1 MDTHEL
7 EATAEEIR
15 RLVVKTIARAKGGH
29 MGASLSEV
37 DILTALFFG
46 FMHCDPAAP
55 EDPERD
61 RFILSKGHGSEGLYC
76 TLAHKAYFPQAMLDE
91 YLTHDSPLTIH
102 PTRHVP
108 GVEMNTGAL
117 GHGFSNAVGV
127 ALSAKKSGRRF
138 RTFVLTG
145 DGELQ
150 EGTNWEAAMAAAHFK
165 LGSLVVIVDNN
176 RLQLADKIENTMRIE
191 PLDRKFEA
199 FGFDV
204 QHVDGHSIGEILE
217 TLAGFDYG
225 GEKPHAIIAH
235 TVKGQGVSFMEG
247 VPEWHHRI
255 PTQEEA
261 ARALEELSK

>member
-1 MDTHEL
+1 
-7 EATAEEIR
+7 
-15 RLVVKTIARAKGGH
+15 

-46 FMHCDPAAP
+46 FMRCNPSAP
-55 EDPERD
+55 DDPERD

-76 TLAHKAYFPQAMLDE
+76 TLAHKGYFPQAMLDD
-91 YLTHDSPLTIH
+91 YLGHDSPLTIH
-102 PTRHVP
+102 PTRHAP

-150 EGTNWEAAMAAAHFK
+150 EGTNWEAAMAAANFK
-165 LGSLVVIVDNN
+165 LGNLVAFVDNN
-176 RLQLADKIENTMRIE
+176 RLQLADTVENTMRIE

-199 FGFDV
+199 FGFEV
-204 QHVDGHSIGEILE
+204 LRVDGHSIAEILGA
-217 TLAGFDYG
+217 LGRIDY
-225 GEKPHAIIAH
+225 ESDRPHAIIAR
-235 TVKGQGVSFMEG
+235 TVKGKGVSFMEG

-255 PTQEEA
+255 PTPEEA
-261 ARALEELSK
+261 AKALEELSK